1 MNEILHRL
9 TLQIPNEILSFKHF
23 QLLQDLC
30 TNRISN
36 MLIISTIY
44 NVYLTYISYIFTYQT
59 HDLYVEQTYL

>member
-1 MNEILHRL
+1 MNKILHRL
-9 TLQIPNEILSFKHF
+9 TLQIPDEILSFKHF

-44 NVYLTYISYIFTYQT
+44 NVYYIFTNQT
-59 HDLYVEQTYL
+59 HDLYVEQKYR